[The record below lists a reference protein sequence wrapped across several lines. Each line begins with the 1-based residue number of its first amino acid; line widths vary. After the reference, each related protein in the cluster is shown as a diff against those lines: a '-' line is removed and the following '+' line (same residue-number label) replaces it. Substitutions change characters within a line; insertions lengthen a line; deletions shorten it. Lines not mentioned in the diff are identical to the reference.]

1 MKIDDFPILT
11 KIKSEII
18 VPLIGLLFVLA
29 LIYFLWGAVQYIIH
43 MNSPADRQTG
53 QRHMIWG
60 IIGLA
65 IMMSAFGIVNFVFN
79 SVTRPDGTPIRGID
93 GNTIQRPDI
102 LQPGNQS
109 F

>member
-1 MKIDDFPILT
+1 MDIEDIAVVS

-18 VPLIGLLFVLA
+18 IPLIELLFAVA
-29 LIYFLWGAVQYIIH
+29 LLYFLWGVVKYIRGV
-43 MNSPADRQTG
+43 NNPTERQTG

-65 IMMSAFGIVNFVFN
+65 IMLSAFGIVNFVFN
-79 SVTRPDGTPIRGID
+79 SVTRPDGTPINGID
-93 GNTIQRPDI
+93 GKPIE
-102 LQPGNQS
+102 QPKTLKEEK